1 MADVLIGQ
9 GLSAL
14 PGTGQGQV
22 FWGQVRRAQYTLRG
36 FTASTTTPF
45 SGNTPAGI
53 LVYDTA
59 LAYAGTSGNTPG
71 AEFDMDHVDGL
82 QLIVSNNG
90 SGQTLSGIT
99 LTDWDTLPS
108 GVAVPGQSYTTAT
121 NVATGVS
128 VTLSALSLASGQA
141 VRLWVP
147 IVAGALRQWYANP
160 TYAVA
165 VTSGTGSLEVRTI
178 PTYGSVRLT
187 GSNAL
192 TATLQTVTTA
202 GTAVQLPSI
211 VCREVTLIAL
221 KGNTGS
227 IYVGE
232 SNVSSSTYGAEL
244 DAKDSITLP
253 VDNAN
258 LVWLNCSVSGEG
270 VSYVAV

>member
-53 LVYDTA
+53 LVYDSA

-82 QLIVSNNG
+82 QFIVSNDG

-121 NVATGVS
+121 NVATGAS
-128 VTLSALSLASGQA
+128 VTLSSLSLATGQA

-147 IVAGALRQWYANP
+147 IVAGSLRQWYVNP
-160 TYAVA
+160 TYAAA
-165 VTSGTGSLEVRTI
+165 VTSGTGGLEVRTI

-187 GSNAL
+187 GSSVL
-192 TATLQTVTTA
+192 TAAIQTVTTA
-202 GTAVQLPSI
+202 GTAVQLPTI
-211 VCREVTLIAL
+211 ACREVTLIGL
-221 KGNTGS
+221 RTNTGS
-227 IYVGE
+227 IYVGGN
-232 SNVSSSTYGAEL
+232 NVSSSAYGAEL
-244 DAKDSITLP
+244 QAKDSITLT

-258 LVWLNCSVSGEG
+258 LVWINSSVSGEG